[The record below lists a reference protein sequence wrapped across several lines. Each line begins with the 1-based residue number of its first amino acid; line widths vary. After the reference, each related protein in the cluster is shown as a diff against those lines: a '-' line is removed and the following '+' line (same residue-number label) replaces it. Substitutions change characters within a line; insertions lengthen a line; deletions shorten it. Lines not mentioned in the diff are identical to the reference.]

1 MAKRTAPI
9 LDLLQ
14 AANDRAERDP
24 TTPQLLKTWLV
35 QMLAAVES
43 AAGVDEV
50 ESESETDRGPE
61 S

>member
-1 MAKRTAPI
+1 MAKRTAPM

-24 TTPQLLKTWLV
+24 ATPQLLKTWLL
-35 QMLAAVES
+35 QMLSAVES
-43 AAGVDEV
+43 AAGAEEA
-50 ESESETDRGPE
+50 ESKAETDRGPE